1 MVFDWRLKAS
11 TSVVSY
17 GRKTDFR
24 LRKEFSSWNIYHLLQ
39 IFVEMSPSLC
49 GLPYLLN
56 CVYEFGRRSQEKRAD
71 TRMKN
76 LNWVEWYLKLGI

>member
-24 LRKEFSSWNIYHLLQ
+24 PRKEFSSRNIDHLLQ
-39 IFVEMSPSLC
+39 IFAEMSPSLC

-56 CVYEFGRRSQEKRAD
+56 CIYEFGRLSQEKRAD
-71 TRMKN
+71 TIMEN
-76 LNWVEWYLKLGI
+76 LNWVEWYLRLRI